1 MAESP
6 NFEDSLQQLNEAVRR
21 LESGDLALEEALQA
35 FEEGIR
41 HSRDCHRLLQRA
53 EERIEM
59 ILKNFPQKEVNIVHK
74 SFDADDGLSKKIGP
88 IRRCS

>member
-6 NFEDSLQQLNEAVRR
+6 SFEDSLQQLNEAVRR
-21 LESGDLALEEALQA
+21 LEGGDLALEEALQA

-41 HSRDCHRLLQRA
+41 HSRDCQRLLRRA

-59 ILKNFPQKEVNIVHK
+59 ILKNEHGEYEVVPMKEAK
-74 SFDADDGLSKKIGP
+74 
-88 IRRCS
+88 

>member
-1 MAESP
+1 MGQSP
-6 NFEDSLQQLNEAVRR
+6 SFEDSLQQLNEAVRR

-41 HSRDCHRLLQRA
+41 HSRDCQRLLQKA

-59 ILKNFPQKEVNIVHK
+59 ILKNEHGEYEVVPMKETK
-74 SFDADDGLSKKIGP
+74 
-88 IRRCS
+88 

>member
-1 MAESP
+1 MAESHS
-6 NFEDSLQQLNEAVRR
+6 FEDSLQQLNEAVRR
-21 LESGDLALEEALQA
+21 LEGGDLALEEALQA

-59 ILKNFPQKEVNIVHK
+59 ILKNEHGEYEVVPMK
-74 SFDADDGLSKKIGP
+74 DTE
-88 IRRCS
+88 

>member
-1 MAESP
+1 MAESHS
-6 NFEDSLQQLNEAVRR
+6 FEDSLQQLNEAVRR

-41 HSRDCHRLLQRA
+41 HSRDCNRLLQRA

-59 ILKNFPQKEVNIVHK
+59 ILKNEHGEYEVVPMKEAK
-74 SFDADDGLSKKIGP
+74 
-88 IRRCS
+88 

>member
-6 NFEDSLQQLNEAVRR
+6 NFENSLQQLNEAVRR
-21 LESGDLALEEALQA
+21 LESGDLALEDALQA

-53 EERIEM
+53 EERIET
-59 ILKNFPQKEVNIVHK
+59 ILKNEHGEYEVVPMKETE
-74 SFDADDGLSKKIGP
+74 
-88 IRRCS
+88 

>member
-6 NFEDSLQQLNEAVRR
+6 SFEDSLQQLNEAVRR
-21 LESGDLALEEALQA
+21 LEGGDLALDEALQA

-41 HSRDCHRLLQRA
+41 HSRDCNRLLQRA

-59 ILKNFPQKEVNIVHK
+59 ILKNEHGEYEVVPMKETN
-74 SFDADDGLSKKIGP
+74 
-88 IRRCS
+88 

>member
-6 NFEDSLQQLNEAVRR
+6 SFEDSLQQLNEAVRR

-41 HSRDCHRLLQRA
+41 HSRDCNRLLQRA

-59 ILKNFPQKEVNIVHK
+59 ILKNEHGEYKVVPIKETK
-74 SFDADDGLSKKIGP
+74 
-88 IRRCS
+88 

>member
-6 NFEDSLQQLNEAVRR
+6 SFEDSLQQLNEAVRR

-41 HSRDCHRLLQRA
+41 RSRDCHQLLQRP

-59 ILKNFPQKEVNIVHK
+59 ILKNEHGEYEVVPIKETK
-74 SFDADDGLSKKIGP
+74 
-88 IRRCS
+88 

>member
-1 MAESP
+1 MGQSP
-6 NFEDSLQQLNEAVRR
+6 SFEDSLQQLNEAVRR

-41 HSRDCHRLLQRA
+41 HSRDCNRLLQMA

-59 ILKNFPQKEVNIVHK
+59 ILKNEHGEYKVVPMKETE
-74 SFDADDGLSKKIGP
+74 
-88 IRRCS
+88 

>member
-6 NFEDSLQQLNEAVRR
+6 SFENSLQQLNEAVRR

-41 HSRDCHRLLQRA
+41 HSRDCNRLLQKA

-59 ILKNFPQKEVNIVHK
+59 ILKNEHGEYKVVPMKETK
-74 SFDADDGLSKKIGP
+74 
-88 IRRCS
+88 

>member
-1 MAESP
+1 MAESHS
-6 NFEDSLQQLNEAVRR
+6 FEDSLQQLTDAVRR
-21 LESGDLALEEALQA
+21 LESDLALEEALQA

-59 ILKNFPQKEVNIVHK
+59 ILKNEHGEYEVVPMKETK
-74 SFDADDGLSKKIGP
+74 
-88 IRRCS
+88 

>member
-1 MAESP
+1 M
-6 NFEDSLQQLNEAVRR
+6 
-21 LESGDLALEEALQA
+21 EEALQA

-59 ILKNFPQKEVNIVHK
+59 ILKNEHGEYEVVPIKETK
-74 SFDADDGLSKKIGP
+74 
-88 IRRCS
+88 

>member
-1 MAESP
+1 MGQSSS
-6 NFEDSLQQLNEAVRR
+6 FEDSLQQLNEAVRR

-41 HSRDCHRLLQRA
+41 HSRDCNRLLQMA

-59 ILKNFPQKEVNIVHK
+59 ILKNEHGEYEVVPMKETE
-74 SFDADDGLSKKIGP
+74 
-88 IRRCS
+88 

>member
-1 MAESP
+1 MGQSP
-6 NFEDSLQQLNEAVRR
+6 SFEDSLQQLNEAVRR

-41 HSRDCHRLLQRA
+41 HSRDCHWLLQRA

-59 ILKNFPQKEVNIVHK
+59 ILKNEHGEYEVVPMKETE
-74 SFDADDGLSKKIGP
+74 
-88 IRRCS
+88 

>member
-1 MAESP
+1 MAESR
-6 NFEDSLQQLNEAVRR
+6 NFEYSLQQLNEAVRR

-41 HSRDCHRLLQRA
+41 HSRECHRLLQRA

-59 ILKNFPQKEVNIVHK
+59 ILKNEHGEYEVVPMKETK
-74 SFDADDGLSKKIGP
+74 
-88 IRRCS
+88 

>member
-41 HSRDCHRLLQRA
+41 HSRDCHRLLQKA

-59 ILKNFPQKEVNIVHK
+59 ILKTLRTTNKDEY
-74 SFDADDGLSKKIGP
+74 KIC
-88 IRRCS
+88 IQELKQQYL

>member
-41 HSRDCHRLLQRA
+41 HSRDCHQLLQSA

-59 ILKNFPQKEVNIVHK
+59 ILKNEHGEYKVVPMKETK
-74 SFDADDGLSKKIGP
+74 
-88 IRRCS
+88 

>member
-6 NFEDSLQQLNEAVRR
+6 SFEDSLQQLNKAVRC
-21 LESGDLALEEALQA
+21 LESGDLALEEALQT

-41 HSRDCHRLLQRA
+41 HSRDCHRLLKRA

-59 ILKNFPQKEVNIVHK
+59 ILKNEHGEYEVVPMKETK
-74 SFDADDGLSKKIGP
+74 
-88 IRRCS
+88 

>member
-41 HSRDCHRLLQRA
+41 QSRDCHRLLQKA

-59 ILKNFPQKEVNIVHK
+59 ILKNEHGEYKVVPMKETK
-74 SFDADDGLSKKIGP
+74 
-88 IRRCS
+88 

>member
-6 NFEDSLQQLNEAVRR
+6 NFENSLQQLNEAVRR

-41 HSRDCHRLLQRA
+41 HSRDCQRLLQRA

-59 ILKNFPQKEVNIVHK
+59 ILKNEHGEYEVVPMKETE
-74 SFDADDGLSKKIGP
+74 
-88 IRRCS
+88 

>member
-1 MAESP
+1 MGQSP
-6 NFEDSLQQLNEAVRR
+6 SFEDSLQQLNEAVRR

-41 HSRDCHRLLQRA
+41 HSRDCNRLLQKA

-59 ILKNFPQKEVNIVHK
+59 ILKNEHGEYEVVPMKETE
-74 SFDADDGLSKKIGP
+74 
-88 IRRCS
+88 

>member
-41 HSRDCHRLLQRA
+41 HSRDCPRLLQRA

-59 ILKNFPQKEVNIVHK
+59 ILKNEHGEYEVVPMKETK
-74 SFDADDGLSKKIGP
+74 
-88 IRRCS
+88 

>member
-1 MAESP
+1 MGQSP
-6 NFEDSLQQLNEAVRR
+6 SFEDSLQQLNEAVRR

-41 HSRDCHRLLQRA
+41 HSRDCNRLLQMA

-59 ILKNFPQKEVNIVHK
+59 ILKNEHGEYEVVPMKET
-74 SFDADDGLSKKIGP
+74 
-88 IRRCS
+88 

>member
-1 MAESP
+1 MGQSP
-6 NFEDSLQQLNEAVRR
+6 SFEDSLQQLNEAVRR

-41 HSRDCHRLLQRA
+41 HSRDCNRLLQMA

-59 ILKNFPQKEVNIVHK
+59 ILKNEHGEYEVVPMKETK
-74 SFDADDGLSKKIGP
+74 
-88 IRRCS
+88 

>member
-1 MAESP
+1 MKTTIE
-6 NFEDSLQQLNEAVRR
+6 
-21 LESGDLALEEALQA
+21 LEEKLNLKIDEKLKQA

-59 ILKNFPQKEVNIVHK
+59 ILKNEHGEYEVVPMKETE
-74 SFDADDGLSKKIGP
+74 
-88 IRRCS
+88 

>member
-6 NFEDSLQQLNEAVRR
+6 NFENSLQQLSEAVRR

-53 EERIEM
+53 EVRIEM
-59 ILKNFPQKEVNIVHK
+59 ILKNEHGEYEVVPMKETE
-74 SFDADDGLSKKIGP
+74 
-88 IRRCS
+88 

>member
-1 MAESP
+1 MAESHS
-6 NFEDSLQQLNEAVRR
+6 FEDSLQQLNEAVRR

-41 HSRDCHRLLQRA
+41 HSRDCNRLLQRA

-59 ILKNFPQKEVNIVHK
+59 ILKNEHGEYEVVPMK
-74 SFDADDGLSKKIGP
+74 DTE
-88 IRRCS
+88 

>member
-1 MAESP
+1 MGAPPS
-6 NFEDSLQQLNEAVRR
+6 FEDSLQQLNEAVRR

-41 HSRDCHRLLQRA
+41 HSRDCHRLLRKA

-59 ILKNFPQKEVNIVHK
+59 ILKNEHGEYEVVPMKETE
-74 SFDADDGLSKKIGP
+74 
-88 IRRCS
+88 

>member
-6 NFEDSLQQLNEAVRR
+6 SFEVSLQQLNEAVRR

-41 HSRDCHRLLQRA
+41 HSRDCHQLLQRA

-59 ILKNFPQKEVNIVHK
+59 ILKNEHGEYEVVPMKETK
-74 SFDADDGLSKKIGP
+74 
-88 IRRCS
+88 

>member
-6 NFEDSLQQLNEAVRR
+6 SFEDSLQQLNEAVRR

-41 HSRDCHRLLQRA
+41 HSRDCHRLLQMA

-59 ILKNFPQKEVNIVHK
+59 ILKNEHGEYEVVPMKETK
-74 SFDADDGLSKKIGP
+74 
-88 IRRCS
+88 

>member
-1 MAESP
+1 MAEFPS
-6 NFEDSLQQLNEAVRR
+6 FEDSLQQLNEAVRR

-41 HSRDCHRLLQRA
+41 HSRDCHRLLQKA

-59 ILKNFPQKEVNIVHK
+59 ILKNEHGEYKVVPMRETK
-74 SFDADDGLSKKIGP
+74 
-88 IRRCS
+88 

>member
-1 MAESP
+1 MGQSP
-6 NFEDSLQQLNEAVRR
+6 SFEDSLQQLNEAVRR

-41 HSRDCHRLLQRA
+41 HSRDCNRLLQMA

-59 ILKNFPQKEVNIVHK
+59 ILKNEHGEYEVVPMKETE
-74 SFDADDGLSKKIGP
+74 
-88 IRRCS
+88 